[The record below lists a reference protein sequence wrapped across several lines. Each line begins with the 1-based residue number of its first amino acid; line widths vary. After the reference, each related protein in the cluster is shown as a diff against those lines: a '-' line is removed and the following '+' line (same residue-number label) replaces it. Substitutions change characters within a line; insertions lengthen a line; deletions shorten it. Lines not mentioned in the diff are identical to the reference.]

1 MSDLVR
7 IFAVVAVS
15 AICIIVASSSERAI
29 FSPAASPADASRG
42 PATPGAWDG
51 MRARAEAAAKAIL
64 LMDANAAARET
75 IPADLGV
82 PYHASALRAL
92 TFPKEVARVCLCETG
107 GRYSRSGN
115 HHCVQLDARGR
126 IPITTHG
133 GMLAV
138 PGSARVPPCRY
149 CGPVLL
155 ASDDTRTCFLNNG
168 DIVC

>member
-1 MSDLVR
+1 M
-7 IFAVVAVS
+7 
-15 AICIIVASSSERAI
+15 
-29 FSPAASPADASRG
+29 DAN
-42 PATPGAWDG
+42 
-51 MRARAEAAAKAIL
+51 AAARYSRSGNH
-64 LMDANAAARET
+64 LMDADAAARET

-82 PYHASALRAL
+82 PYHANALRAL

-115 HHCVQLDARGR
+115 HHCVLLDARGR
-126 IPITTHG
+126 IPVTTHG
-133 GMLAV
+133 GMLVV
-138 PGSARVPPCRY
+138 PGSARVPPCRD